1 METEKSQNVLAARVQ
16 AMGESETLAM
26 ARLARELKKQG
37 REIINLSLGE
47 PDFDT
52 PEIIKEAAIQAIR
65 DNYSHYTPVAGY
77 DDLREAVCEKLFRDN
92 GLRYEPDEIVCATG
106 AKQAIANVVYAL
118 VNPGD
123 EVLLPVPY
131 WVSYREMVRFAEG
144 RCVFVPSTLEEG
156 FKPLPEKLEE
166 LITPR
171 TRLIMFS
178 SPCNPSGAV
187 WSWKDL
193 EALALIL
200 ASHPQLYVLSDEI
213 YEHIYFGEK
222 PGSLASIPEIRD
234 RVITVNGLSKGFAM
248 TGWRFGYSASSRWI
262 AQACV
267 KIMGQYTSAPSSITQ
282 RAAIAAL
289 RAIPETI
296 VGPMV
301 EAFRRRR
308 EILMSLLNEV
318 PGLRFF
324 PPQGAFY
331 IFVDISAYL
340 NTSSPNGQVIR
351 DAQDL
356 CMYLLYEAGVALT
369 PGNAFGMNDHIRF
382 SFAASER
389 DIEESVYRV
398 RKALLSLQTIKNG
411 NGERLSE

>member
-1 METEKSQNVLAARVQ
+1 MTNPTSQNILAARLQ

-26 ARLARELKKQG
+26 AQLARELKKKG
-37 REIINLSLGE
+37 RPIINLSLGE

-77 DDLREAVCEKLFRDN
+77 DELREAVCEKLFRDN

-144 RCVFVPSTLEEG
+144 RCVFVPATLDEG
-156 FKPLPEKLEE
+156 FKPDPERLEGM
-166 LITPR
+166 ITDR

-187 WSWKDL
+187 WNWKDL
-193 EALALIL
+193 QALASVV
-200 ASHPQLYVLSDEI
+200 ASHPRLYVLSDEI
-213 YEHIYFGEK
+213 YEHIHFGEK
-222 PGSLASIPEIRD
+222 PCSLAAFPEIRD

-248 TGWRFGYSASSRWI
+248 TGWRFGYSASHRLL

-267 KIMGQYTSAPSSITQ
+267 KIMGQYTSATCCITQ

-289 RAIPETI
+289 RAVPQSVI
-296 VGPMV
+296 GPMV

-308 EILMSLLNEV
+308 EKLISLLEGV
-318 PGLRFF
+318 PGLRYY
-324 PPQGAFY
+324 PPEGAFY
-331 IFVDISAYL
+331 IFADISAYL
-340 NTSSPNGQVIR
+340 NSLTPKGQVIR

-356 CMYLLYEAGVALT
+356 CMYLLYEVGVALT

-382 SFAASER
+382 SFAASEEA
-389 DIEESVYRV
+389 IEESVYRV
-398 RKALLSLQTIKNG
+398 RKALSDLEPIK
-411 NGERLSE
+411 SENA